1 MGVSTDWLNKMPFS
15 GTGKSS
21 LGNVLLGRGPNFKDE
36 ENSDGTKC
44 FTAGGGVDP
53 STKDTCA
60 QAGRFAISQ
69 NAQI

>member
-21 LGNVLLGRGPNFKDE
+21 LGNVLLGRVHNFKDE
-36 ENSDGTKC
+36 ENSGTKC
-44 FTAGGGVDP
+44 FTAGATLDP